1 MRKAARLS
9 PLVVLGVFCAI
20 AGPHAA
26 AQAQADAQA
35 APARPTITSID
46 VQGLRTLAQESLLF
60 YLGLEVGQPLDERRL
75 NANLHD
81 LWARNLVDDVQVETT
96 PERNGVKLLIKVQ
109 ERAVLRSIVYEG
121 LKRIANTDIT
131 DRIVKD
137 RIRLHEG
144 EPIDF
149 GELTRLK
156 ATLED
161 MYHEKGYRFAE
172 VKYKMEDVTPGE
184 RRVTFTVD
192 EGDRVRIQ
200 KIAFKGNT
208 VFGDWRLR
216 WSMKKTA
223 QTNMVARFLK
233 HDIYNPATARED
245 LDKVRDLYRSVGYKN
260 AVISDPLIDVRAL
273 NPNAATA
280 KEKKRRLFLT
290 VPVDEGQ
297 RFKFGDISIEGNK
310 KYTDAQLLRAFRRH
324 SGGWLRS
331 KIVSDGVEKITD
343 QYKNTG
349 FIEAN
354 VSTELKERSSSDAPA
369 KAGAPND
376 APAKAGAQNNVADV
390 IVHVNEGDQY
400 TVGRIEFHGNTR
412 THDKVLRREL
422 RVQEGMLLN
431 IAGIKNSVY
440 KVEQLQY
447 FKPDKNDPVEFA
459 DYNQDKKTVDLVFKG
474 EEADRTEL
482 QIGGGWSQPY
492 GFFGQLSVRTQN
504 FLGRGESVG
513 VSVQSGGVQDI
524 FDVSYFVPW
533 LLDRPQSVGIQLF
546 DSSYDYNLSTGT
558 TDTSVATTDQ
568 NISKNRGATVTYGR
582 SFGLFNNV
590 SLAYT
595 YSKQHTKT
603 VSTLVDGSILPLP
616 IQYCLDTTVSLT
628 FTRECRYDISSLRPS
643 YSYVSLDSR
652 FEPTRG
658 LDFGA
663 SVDFTG
669 GPLGGTKYFY
679 RPELGLTWFHPITD
693 YPVRSVFGFNLSLGR
708 IHPLQG
714 KELTYYDF
722 YHLGGENN
730 SLRGFRYYS
739 VGVLDSK
746 GRRLSDQLGEVIGG
760 KDKVA
765 ASLEYHFLLGGP
777 FRVVLFGDAAG
788 TFNCDPIEN
797 AECKDT
803 AFTTRGLY
811 YTAGAELRIL
821 VPQLGAPLR
830 FIYAFN
836 LKQRQDDQFEHFTF
850 SIGTSF

>member
-1 MRKAARLS
+1 MRQAARLL
-9 PLVVLGVFCAI
+9 PPVLLAVWCALL
-20 AGPHAA
+20 AVSA
-26 AQAQADAQA
+26 AQAQDGAPA
-35 APARPTITSID
+35 APEPRPIITSIE
-46 VQGLRTLAQESLLF
+46 VQGLRTLAEESLLF
-60 YLGLEVGQPLDERRL
+60 YLGIEVGQPLDQRRL

-81 LWARNLVDDVQVETT
+81 LWSRNLVDDVQIESV

-121 LKRIANTDIT
+121 LKRIGNTDIT

-161 MYHEKGYRFAE
+161 MYREKGYRFAE
-172 VKYKMEDVTPGE
+172 IKYELEDVSPGE
-184 RRVTFTVD
+184 RRVTYTVD
-192 EGDRVRIQ
+192 EGDRVRIK
-200 KIAFKGNT
+200 KIDFQGNT

-216 WSMKKTA
+216 WQMKKTA
-223 QTNMVARFLK
+223 QSNLVSRFLK

-260 AVISDPLIDVRAL
+260 AVIADPLIDVRAL

-290 VPVDEGQ
+290 VPVEEGQ

-310 KYTDAQLLRAFRRH
+310 KYTDVQLLRAFRRH

-331 KIVSDGVEKITD
+331 KVVSEGVEKITD

-354 VSTELKERSSSDAPA
+354 VTTEMKERGESEAPA
-369 KAGAPND
+369 KPGAAGPTPAGAG
-376 APAKAGAQNNVADV
+376 AGIADV

-400 TVGRIEFHGNTR
+400 KVGRIEFHGNTR

-431 IAGIKNSVY
+431 VAGIKNSVY
-440 KVEQLQY
+440 KIEQLQY

-459 DYNQDKKTVDLVFKG
+459 NVDSEKKTVDLVFKG
-474 EEADRTEL
+474 DEADRTEL
-482 QIGGGWSQPY
+482 QIGGGWSQPD

-504 FLGRGESVG
+504 FLGRGEAVG
-513 VSVQSGGVQDI
+513 VSIQSGGVQSV

-533 LLDRPQSVGIQLF
+533 LLDRPQSVGLQVF
-546 DSSYDYNLSTGT
+546 RTDYDYTQ
-558 TDTSVATTDQ
+558 TDGQQV
-568 NISKNRGATVTYGR
+568 ISKNRGSTLTYGR

-595 YSKQHTKT
+595 YSKQRSQRNFTLTDTTGVILDPPQYCTQALNGLNYSEDCRYT
-603 VSTLVDGSILPLP
+603 VS
-616 IQYCLDTTVSLT
+616 Q
-628 FTRECRYDISSLRPS
+628 LRPS
-643 YSYVSLDSR
+643 YSYDSLDSR

-658 LDFGA
+658 MHFGLG
-663 SVDFTG
+663 VDVTG
-669 GPLGGTKYFY
+669 GFLGGTKYYY
-679 RPELGLTWFHPITD
+679 RPQADFTWFRPITE
-693 YPVRSVFGFNLSLGR
+693 YPVRGVFGVNLSASR
-708 IHPLQG
+708 IQPRGG
-714 KELTYYDF
+714 KQLTYYDYSF
-722 YHLGGENN
+722 LGGENN
-730 SLRGFRYYS
+730 GLRGFRYYS
-739 VGVLDSK
+739 AGVVD
-746 GRRLSDQLGEVIGG
+746 DQGKRVTELGFVLGG
-760 KDKVA
+760 KDKIT
-765 ASLEYHFLLGGP
+765 ASLEYHLLLGGP
-777 FRVVLFGDAAG
+777 FRVVFFGDAAG
-788 TFNCDPIEN
+788 AFNCESTDAAAN
-797 AECKDT
+797 AKC
-803 AFTTRGLY
+803 RGLGFSLDRMY
-811 YTAGAELRIL
+811 YSAGAELRIL
-821 VPQLGAPLR
+821 VPMLGAPLR

-836 LKQRQDDQFEHFTF
+836 LKPRPEDEFEHFTF